1 MILSLYSQRDPSAF
15 TWRAHISAAWLL
27 LKATLSLSLSL
38 IDNRRL
44 QLWRI
49 LDTLVCAYTLLVL
62 EQDRRVIVPKDVV
75 L

>member
-1 MILSLYSQRDPSAF
+1 MILSFYRQRDPSTLAWC
-15 TWRAHISAAWLL
+15 THISATWLL
-27 LKATLSLSLSL
+27 LKTTLSLSLSL

-49 LDTLVCAYTLLVL
+49 LDTLVCTDTLLVL
-62 EQDRRVIVPKDVV
+62 EQYRRVIVPKDVV